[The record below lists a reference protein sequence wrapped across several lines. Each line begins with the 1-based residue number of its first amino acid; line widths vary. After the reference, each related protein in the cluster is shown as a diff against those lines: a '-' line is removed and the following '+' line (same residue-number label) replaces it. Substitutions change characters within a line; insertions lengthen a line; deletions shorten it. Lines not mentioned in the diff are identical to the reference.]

1 MQQHSYVNILPADP
15 RLPHSPRGWGKKVKI
30 QLFQNMVM
38 LHTKLNGIT
47 KCSNMVANSLPSDT
61 PPLPHDSRGWCQRAW
76 CQKVRIQLQNM
87 VMLHIN
93 LKGIMNAA
101 TRSQLFSPRPP
112 PPPPPLPQTLRD
124 GVKIHTFS
132 ENGHVAYQIK
142 ETQMQQHCG
151 QYFAPT
157 VLLHIKLKGIAN
169 AATW

>member
-112 PPPPPLPQTLRD
+112 PPPPPSPRPYGMGSKFTLFRKMDMLP
-124 GVKIHTFS
+124 
-132 ENGHVAYQIK
+132 
-142 ETQMQQHCG
+142 
-151 QYFAPT
+151 
-157 VLLHIKLKGIAN
+157 IKLKRRKCSNIVAN
-169 AATW
+169 ILPQRSCCISN